1 MEEGVAQPETWEKV
15 LYLEEILSFENLWNI
30 KLAFLKEA
38 EAMSFTKQCKLFY
51 ELWRY
56 EFPPPGSLSEAIPNF
71 SPTRDAR
78 SDASFSTLGTLPV
91 SNSAFRLGNLYQM
104 RHQIISD
111 SRHPKYKSISH
122 ILRWSTLS
130 FVAWTQHGAF
140 PQQ

>member
-30 KLAFLKEA
+30 QLAFLKEA

-71 SPTRDAR
+71 SPTRDANLTQVSAPSEPCMFQIQP
-78 SDASFSTLGTLPV
+78 SDWESYI
-91 SNSAFRLGNLYQM
+91 RCDI
-104 RHQIISD
+104 R
-111 SRHPKYKSISH
+111 
-122 ILRWSTLS
+122 
-130 FVAWTQHGAF
+130 
-140 PQQ
+140 